1 MMSFSL
7 SGGVEVLGFISP
19 TEITDEYPV
28 IDPLYGI
35 DGFRNVNTLD
45 QLNTISSLR
54 RRAGMVVG
62 VSGGT
67 MYYKLKPSPWNK
79 TISDWELLDFSNTAF
94 TGGTV
99 TGPTTFT
106 NGLSANTFSA
116 GTYQNLPI
124 SGLTAGNNIN
134 ISGSNGNFTIS
145 VTGITDTVFTGGT
158 GSCITDLYIENLHSC
173 TTDVKLHNDITPNTD
188 NTINL
193 GTSFKRFRDINTVS
207 GTTSYWKATVK
218 IVSPE
223 LDLGNDSLGNPRTIT
238 ADSSIIQNDTLLGG
252 TY

>member
-79 TISDWELLDFSNTAF
+79 TISDWELLNFSNTA
-94 TGGTV
+94 
-99 TGPTTFT
+99 
-106 NGLSANTFSA
+106 
-116 GTYQNLPI
+116 
-124 SGLTAGNNIN
+124 
-134 ISGSNGNFTIS
+134 
-145 VTGITDTVFTGGT
+145 FTGGT

-207 GTTSYWKATVK
+207 GTTSYWQATVK